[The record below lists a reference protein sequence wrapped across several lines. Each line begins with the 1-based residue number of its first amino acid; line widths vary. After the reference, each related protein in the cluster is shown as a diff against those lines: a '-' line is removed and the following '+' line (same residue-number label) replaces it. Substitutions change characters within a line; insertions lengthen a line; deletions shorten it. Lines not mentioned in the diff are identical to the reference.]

1 MTYYIKPYLRKRG
14 FNLSAL
20 AKTLGMSFQRFDHH
34 IKKKDDLSLNFI
46 NELAVALDVPVDE
59 LILEIKVND
68 EQDEKKVDVNME
80 NMENMV
86 SKKGTEGKSVK
97 RVSETITQIVS

>member
-68 EQDEKKVDVNME
+68 EQDE
-80 NMENMV
+80 NMV
-86 SKKGTEGKSVK
+86 GDKDVKSVK
-97 RVSETITQIVS
+97 RVKRGVKNETITQIAS

>member
-1 MTYYIKPYLRKRG
+1 MTYHIKPYLRKRG

-34 IKKKDDLSLNFI
+34 IKQKDDLSLNFI

-59 LILEIKVND
+59 LISEIKIMDDNNVEVVAVVKD
-68 EQDEKKVDVNME
+68 E
-80 NMENMV
+80 NM
-86 SKKGTEGKSVK
+86 
-97 RVSETITQIVS
+97 TQIAS